1 VVGGLKVINT
11 RVRWSHAWVGG
22 LLVAAGI
29 ELAKKGL
36 TVYLGMV
43 PTYSAVYGAFATVP
57 ILLIWIYLAWVIVL
71 LGAVITASLPS
82 LGSGLVWRHSA
93 PGWRFQLALDAL
105 AALHSVQ
112 TTHKGWSL
120 EQLCTQLRVDPQ
132 HLEPVLDVL
141 VALDWVGQLQE
152 ISNSGPRYV
161 LLAVPA
167 LTPLAPLAE
176 RLLLPQSTSAVV
188 WQSAGLQEM
197 RLSQALPQ
205 P

>member
-1 VVGGLKVINT
+1 
-11 RVRWSHAWVGG
+11 
-22 LLVAAGI
+22 
-29 ELAKKGL
+29 
-36 TVYLGMV
+36 
-43 PTYSAVYGAFATVP
+43 
-57 ILLIWIYLAWVIVL
+57 
-71 LGAVITASLPS
+71 
-82 LGSGLVWRHSA
+82 
-93 PGWRFQLALDAL
+93 
-105 AALHSVQ
+105 
-112 TTHKGWSL
+112 
-120 EQLCTQLRVDPQ
+120 
-132 HLEPVLDVL
+132 VLDVL

-167 LTPLAPLAE
+167 LTPLAPLVE